1 MTKKERQ
8 VIIDHMNTDAIWT
21 AKFRAE
27 GNEENMRRHS
37 NNVLRLR
44 HLAEA
49 LGMDITYE
57 IVKAYD
63 PIYGEYEHY
72 EYREV

>member
-8 VIIDHMNTDAIWT
+8 IIIDHMNTDAIWL
-21 AKFRAE
+21 ARFRAE
-27 GNEENMRRHS
+27 GNEENAQRHLT
-37 NNVLRLR
+37 NVLRLR

-49 LGMDITYE
+49 LGMDVTYE
-57 IVKAYD
+57 IVKAND
-63 PIYGEYEHY
+63 PIYGEYNHY